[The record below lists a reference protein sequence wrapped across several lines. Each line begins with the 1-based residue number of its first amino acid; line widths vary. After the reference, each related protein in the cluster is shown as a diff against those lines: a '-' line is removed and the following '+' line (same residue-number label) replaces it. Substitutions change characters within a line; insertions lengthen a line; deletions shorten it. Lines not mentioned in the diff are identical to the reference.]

1 MQLRTVDC
9 VICGAGISDTRLVY
23 HEFGLNVVRCRRC
36 GLVYVNPRLDDTALD
51 TVYGL
56 HTAPRHI
63 DGVGEDRTREE
74 KVYRA
79 HEDRLIQQ
87 RLQLIEKMRHGKA
100 GRVLDVGS
108 HYGHFLVQA
117 RLRGWTG
124 VGVEIA
130 SDVAAQARETH
141 NLTIYNDKIENV
153 DFGEERFDLVTLFD
167 VLEHLQDPNRVLQ
180 TIYSVLAD
188 DGILFIKVPNVQ
200 FIRLKTFVLSR
211 LLGRDAHKRY
221 DFLNPLGFFMVEQ
234 HNYNFS
240 DQTLTRLLA
249 ENGYQQLQSFVEF
262 PSIYGRSKGRD
273 GVQIVVWLIGKLL
286 YYASLGRLNI
296 NRSLLYAFRKT
307 TPISRA
313 STFGLAKTGGGSR

>member
-9 VICGAGISDTRLVY
+9 VVCDAGISDTRLVY
-23 HEFGLNVVRCRRC
+23 HEYGLNVVRCRRC

-51 TVYGL
+51 SVYGL
-56 HTAPRHI
+56 HTAPRHLE
-63 DGVGEDRTREE
+63 GVGEDRTRED

-79 HEDRLIQQ
+79 YEDRLIQQ
-87 RLQLIEKMRHGKA
+87 RLLLLEKMRNGKV
-100 GRVLDVGS
+100 GRLLDVGS
-108 HYGHFLVQA
+108 HHGHFLVQA

-130 SDVAAQARETH
+130 SDVAAKARDTH

-153 DFGEERFDLVTLFD
+153 DFGAERFDVVTLFD
-167 VLEHLQDPNRVLQ
+167 VLEHLQEPNRVLR
-180 TIYSVLAD
+180 TISSILAD
-188 DGILFIKVPNVQ
+188 DGILFIKVPNVH
-200 FIRLKTFVLSR
+200 FIQLKTFVLSR

-221 DFLNPLGFFMVEQ
+221 EFLNPLGFFMVEQ

-249 ENGYQQLQSFVEF
+249 KNGYVKLRSIVEF

-273 GVQIVVWLIGKLL
+273 GVQIIVWLVGKILN
-286 YYASLGRLNI
+286 YASFGRLNI
-296 NRSLLYAFRKT
+296 NRSLLYAFRKPKGRRQ
-307 TPISRA
+307 TPVG
-313 STFGLAKTGGGSR
+313 TDDLL